1 MICSPSTST
10 PYIHVCAARFC
21 DPSDRR
27 PLMMMMMMM
36 MLRMMLGR
44 WKFRWQ
50 SGPNGERNT
59 REQQKTPG
67 GAHPLTR
74 VKRICR
80 RIIISPPLPLPCLS
94 PPLSLFPP
102 SFYPSFLLP
111 STPYS
116 SLKKSMEFLRSKV
129 EHFTEPSKSKC
140 KSVQQN
146 FVNWLVI
153 VKNRDNKHDNNV
165 HTHTH
170 THTGTQT
177 HTQAHTDTSSST
189 EYGNAQPFYF
199 NILFGVVVL
208 YLASWKNL
216 EFGLCIFWWVC
227 GEVLLVQ
234 SFWDTEGLSYLQS
247 SHQRPY
253 IILVCRGP
261 YDRTLWKRIMWMRL
275 CLKHTCVSLQKHQV
289 LPCVAEKGSLKSD
302 FHVIKTGD

>member
-36 MLRMMLGR
+36 LRMMLGR
-44 WKFRWQ
+44 WKFQWQ
-50 SGPNGERNT
+50 SDPNGERNT

-74 VKRICR
+74 VKCICR

-170 THTGTQT
+170 TNTHRHTDTHTGT
-177 HTQAHTDTSSST
+177 HRH
-189 EYGNAQPFYF
+189 
-199 NILFGVVVL
+199 I
-208 YLASWKNL
+208 
-216 EFGLCIFWWVC
+216 
-227 GEVLLVQ
+227 
-234 SFWDTEGLSYLQS
+234 
-247 SHQRPY
+247 
-253 IILVCRGP
+253 
-261 YDRTLWKRIMWMRL
+261 
-275 CLKHTCVSLQKHQV
+275 
-289 LPCVAEKGSLKSD
+289 
-302 FHVIKTGD
+302 